1 MRVKTS
7 AILRAADTLAG
18 GGSTMAIPQT
28 TNGTL
33 GRTIGV
39 VAAFFIAGV
48 FAVGVLLGNLPSFN
62 LGLPAF
68 IVGEP
73 FEEVG

>member
-1 MRVKTS
+1 
-7 AILRAADTLAG
+7 
-18 GGSTMAIPQT
+18 MAIPQT
-28 TNGTL
+28 PNRTL

-48 FAVGVLLGNLPSFN
+48 FAVGLLLGNLPSFN

-73 FEEVG
+73 FEAVGLIVVDDLQELPGLTTVAMV